1 MNAEEKYQAEQIKSD
16 RDHHTPTAGA
26 MISHILANLF
36 IHRTKLRQ
44 ADYYLTGD
52 VRSFSEAKLVTMIA
66 DEDRF
71 FEVLS
76 QKVLDE
82 GELIPTTLAEFS
94 SYAMIKESGKLK
106 YEDAATVLNEIVADL
121 TTQNLFI
128 TRGIALAEKE
138 AKYGLADYLKKLYAW
153 IKHQVLIWQR
163 YLGNDIT
170 TESEEDEDE

>member
-1 MNAEEKYQAEQIKSD
+1 MNVEEKYQDEQIKSD

-44 ADYYLTGD
+44 ADYYLTGN
-52 VRSFSEAKLVTMIA
+52 VRSFSETKLTAMIA

-71 FEVLS
+71 FDVLT

-82 GELIPTTLAEFS
+82 GELIPTTLEEFS
-94 SYAMIKESGKLK
+94 SFAMIKESGKLK
-106 YEDAATVLNEIVADL
+106 YEEDVTILNEIAADL

-138 AKYGLADYLKKLYAW
+138 AKYGLADYLKELYAW

-163 YLGNDIT
+163 YLGNDIS
-170 TESEEDEDE
+170 TEPEEDEDE